1 MLYGRK
7 WPEYAGQWNKMKV
20 VSGRKAEFEKLAQFA
35 FDHRQQYLIIE
46 ENTGVPWAM
55 IACLH
60 RRESDADFTTYL
72 GNGDPLKRKTVNVP
86 KGRGPF
92 PDFEAGAID
101 ALKYDRLSD
110 VTDWRLEKALY
121 YMELFNGAGYA
132 NKGLPSPYLWAGTNI
147 QKPGKFVSDGRWS
160 GTAVDK
166 QPGCA
171 PILMAIIELDPSSE
185 LKRED

>member
-7 WPEYAGQWNKMKV
+7 WREYADQWDRMKITP
-20 VSGRKAEFEKLAQFA
+20 GRETEFSHLAQFA
-35 FDHRQQYLIIE
+35 FDHRQQYLVIE

-72 GNGDPLKRKTVNVP
+72 GNGDPLRHRTVNVP
-86 KGRGPF
+86 AGRGPF

-101 ALKYDRLSD
+101 ALKYDHLDR
-110 VTDWRLEKALY
+110 VTDWRLEKAFY
-121 YMELFNGAGYA
+121 YMELFNGTGYA
-132 NKGLPSPYLWAGTNI
+132 NKGLPSPYLWGGTNI
-147 QKPGKFVSDGRWS
+147 QQAGKFVSDGNWS
-160 GTAVDK
+160 ATARDK

-171 PILMAIIELDPSSE
+171 PILRAICQLDPSSN

>member
-7 WPEYAGQWNKMKV
+7 WPEYAGQWDRMKIN
-20 VSGRKAEFEKLAQFA
+20 SGRQTEFEKLAQFA
-35 FDHRQQYLIIE
+35 YDHRPQYLVIE

-86 KGRGPF
+86 RGRGPF
-92 PDFEAGAID
+92 GSFEEGAID
-101 ALKYDRLSD
+101 ALKYDHLSN
-110 VTDWRLEKALY
+110 VKDWRLEKALY
-121 YMELFNGAGYA
+121 YMELFNGAGYDV
-132 NKGLPSPYLWAGTNI
+132 KGKPSPYLWAGTNI
-147 QKPGKFVSDGRWS
+147 QVPGKFVSDGRWS
-160 GTAVDK
+160 STAVDK

-171 PILMAIIELDPSSE
+171 PILKAIIKLDPSSE